1 MRSARLGRALLT
13 GQYVCRHC
21 RGTIAIAR
29 HASTASPTATSGQ
42 TAESS
47 ATPQEEELSPLDW
60 PELTGKAQRKRGPSV
75 EYRHKEW
82 TISPGRHDVQP
93 VEPLE
98 RVAVPRLAHKLD
110 RVLFNPGVYYL
121 QDPRSHVYNFDPYL
135 QHITPIKDFN
145 FDALTQYMTSSRD
158 PSLEQLAREQK
169 SRIIGS
175 TSSMTGVL
183 AQFHYFVSRWRPV
196 NLRKLSTAFAKKS
209 QTFTLAQRAPSAIY
223 LRHLDGVYAIDAD
236 KSLDDGET
244 VLSFLGRSMEK
255 MLTLTP
261 DEFAKLRK
269 DSKEETPRDVKPE
282 AFFYSKIGSILM
294 RSQLDCHDPRLPGRG
309 TFDLKTRAVLP
320 VRMNVRN
327 TAEGTG
333 YQIFQSTGLLES
345 FEREYYDMIRA
356 AFLKYSLQVRIGH
369 MDGIFVAFH
378 NTERIFGFQYISLDE
393 MDDCIHGSA
402 DQDIAKREW
411 VISLKLL
418 DRVLNRAIEKY
429 PKRSMCLTF
438 EAVEGKKPAMNVVVE
453 PMDDD
458 EISRRQQ
465 GELLANLKAAQR
477 NERIEKMPSSTTSSN
492 SKGTLESM
500 SNTLEQMMM
509 TPGATATTTATAS
522 TSTSGGSGGG
532 ADGKE
537 EQAVPRPDR
546 TMYRLEGTNL
556 IDGKE
561 IDGPPNPSSKDVWKF
576 KCAVSEVS
584 DAEAVDARL
593 EAMHQRRIDAFTDL
607 RQDGANGA
615 EEGEKGISWFL
626 KDLKRIS
633 EESRKKLKVLKKE
646 QPKVPVIYTEAR
658 S

>member
-1 MRSARLGRALLT
+1 MRPYAVRSALHGTR
-13 GQYVCRHC
+13 YICRRC
-21 RGTIAIAR
+21 QSTIATDNVSSSGS
-29 HASTASPTATSGQ
+29 STSNGDDEPTLT
-42 TAESS
+42 
-47 ATPQEEELSPLDW
+47 PLDW
-60 PELTGKAQRKRGPSV
+60 PELMSKTRRKTPHVDFRS
-75 EYRHKEW
+75 KEW

-98 RVAVPRLAHKLD
+98 RVPVPRLAHKLD

-135 QHITPIKDFN
+135 QHITPVKDFN

-158 PSLEQLAREQK
+158 PALEQLAREHK

-183 AQFHYFVSRWRPV
+183 SQFHYFISRWRPV
-196 NLRKLSTAFAKKS
+196 NLRKLSLAFAKKS
-209 QTFTLAQRAPSAIY
+209 TSFTLSQRAPSAIY

-282 AFFYSKIGSILM
+282 AFFYSKLGSLLM
-294 RSQLDCHDPRLPGRG
+294 RSQLDCHDPRLPSRG

-327 TAEGTG
+327 TNEGTG

-393 MDDCIHGSA
+393 MDDCIHGSS
-402 DQDIAKREW
+402 DQDIARREW

-418 DRVLNRAIEKY
+418 DRVLHKAIDKY

-438 EAVEGKKPAMNVVVE
+438 EAVEGKKNVMNVVVE
-453 PMDDD
+453 PMDED

-465 GELLANLKAAQR
+465 GELLATLKAAQR
-477 NERIEKMPSSTTSSN
+477 NERIEKMPSSTASSN

-509 TPGATATTTATAS
+509 TPGATATDTVAADTKS
-522 TSTSGGSGGG
+522 DGG
-532 ADGKE
+532 AAAEGKE
-537 EQAVPRPDR
+537 VVPRPDR
-546 TMYRLEGTNL
+546 TMYRLEGTNV
-556 IDGKE
+556 IEGKE
-561 IDGPPNPSSKDVWKF
+561 VDGPPNPSSRESWKF
-576 KCAVSEVS
+576 KCTVEEVK
-584 DAEAVDARL
+584 DAEVVDQKL

-607 RQDGANGA
+607 RQDGAANG
-615 EEGEKGISWFL
+615 EDGTDKGLSWFL

-633 EESRKKLKVLKKE
+633 EESRKKLKTLKKE
-646 QPKVPVIYTEAR
+646 QPKVPVIYTEMR
-658 S
+658 P